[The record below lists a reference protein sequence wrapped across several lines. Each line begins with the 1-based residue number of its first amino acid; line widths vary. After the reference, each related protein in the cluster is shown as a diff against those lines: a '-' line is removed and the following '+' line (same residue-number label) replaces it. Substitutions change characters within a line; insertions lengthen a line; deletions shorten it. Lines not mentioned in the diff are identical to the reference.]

1 MSFTRYC
8 NKSENLNG
16 YMGNRMIV
24 NVLVVYPCDCM
35 ADWELWL
42 AAAAQLHKSIVLHIA
57 SPRKIKIQNSKYSF
71 YRMLSLSQH

>member
-42 AAAAQLHKSIVLHIA
+42 AAAAQHHKRVSCGILLA
-57 SPRKIKIQNSKYSF
+57 WERIKIQNSKCSF
-71 YRMLSLSQH
+71 Y